1 MREEHCHGWHQS
13 FLVGSGGINKR
24 KMMKL
29 EYFDIS
35 LCECLK
41 DISMAVTKASQI
53 KTETPVKET
62 HRVVQTEDHN
72 GNKIINECVR
82 EFKIGTGSYGKVVFH
97 RNSKDGKC
105 YAIKAFHKS
114 LGFPNRE

>member
-1 MREEHCHGWHQS
+1 MIE
-13 FLVGSGGINKR
+13 LAD
-24 KMMKL
+24 
-29 EYFDIS
+29 DIDVS
-35 LCECLK
+35 V
-41 DISMAVTKASQI
+41 AVTKASQI

-82 EFKIGTGSYGKVVFH
+82 EFKTGTGSYGKVVSH

-105 YAIKAFHKS
+105 YAIETFHKT
-114 LGFPNRE
+114 LGFQNRE